1 MILDLSKSS
10 REKFYSLVSI
20 TKFSDSYTRMKGKPN
35 DFLLKTKMP
44 YRKIDK
50 KQLDRYIEDNL
61 LKVCKVKD
69 NKIFSAYLDSMQK
82 VIASKYEQAD
92 ELAELVKDKT
102 YGEIQENSSIDLS
115 RYEKEFEKA
124 DFPFSF
130 EELVQYMSK
139 FDSSKKEDIEKDR
152 MNSEIEEL
160 KKSNSKLTEKIATV
174 SSDAKEKENKLKSEI
189 QNLKSQISELKKK
202 KETTVISKKLSE
214 FLGEDIKGK
223 TYSDVLEKL
232 DDIEKICLREKDY
245 EKAKLSLA
253 AKYALLECMEGK

>member
-10 REKFYSLVSI
+10 REKFYSLVST

-35 DFLLKTKMP
+35 DFLVKTKMP

-61 LKVCKVKD
+61 LKAKG
-69 NKIFSAYLDSMQK
+69 NKIFSAYIDSMGK
-82 VIASKYEQAD
+82 VISSKYEQAD
-92 ELAELVKDKT
+92 ELAELIKDKT
-102 YGEIQENSSIDLS
+102 YVEIQENSSIDLS
-115 RYEKEFEKA
+115 RYEIEFEKA

-139 FDSSKKEDIEKDR
+139 FDSSKKGDIEKDR
-152 MNSEIEEL
+152 LNSEIEEL

-174 SSDAKEKENKLKSEI
+174 SSDAKEKENKLKNEI

>member
-1 MILDLSKSS
+1 MLLDLSKSS
-10 REKFYSLVSI
+10 REKFYSLVST
-20 TKFSDSYTRMKGKPN
+20 TKFSDSYTHMKGKPN
-35 DFLLKTKMP
+35 DFLVKTKMP

-61 LKVCKVKD
+61 LKVKG
-69 NKIFSAYLDSMQK
+69 NKIFSAYLDSMEK

-115 RYEKEFEKA
+115 KYEKVFEKA

-130 EELVQYMSK
+130 EEMVQYMSK
-139 FDSSKKEDIEKDR
+139 FDSSKKGDIEKDR
-152 MNSEIEEL
+152 LNNEIEEL

-174 SSDAKEKENKLKSEI
+174 SSEAKEKENKLKNEI

-202 KETTVISKKLSE
+202 KGTTVISKKLSE
-214 FLGEDIKGK
+214 FLGDDIKGK

-253 AKYALLECMEGK
+253 AKYAVLECMEEIR